1 MMRNRKL
8 KRRIKAVFYNDII
21 DMLFLCA
28 GSIVAILALVLK
40 NFCLMAVMLIVILL
54 YLVFYIRYNCKFNN
68 SVGKL
73 SCLKLSKS
81 LIIKNSVWINQRNI
95 IVRGNDNKCPQ
106 KEFVRELSIVLNSIP
121 KGTVCYCCTH
131 EKIKKQIVKKF
142 PNAKCTVVYKKDLLK
157 LKRRIKSKKCK
168 LCTNQNCTLK
178 KNDMTFFYA
187 IKYCS
192 VLCNSTIGYMKK
204 KL

>member
-95 IVRGNDNKCPQ
+95 MI
-106 KEFVRELSIVLNSIP
+106 
-121 KGTVCYCCTH
+121 
-131 EKIKKQIVKKF
+131 
-142 PNAKCTVVYKKDLLK
+142 
-157 LKRRIKSKKCK
+157 
-168 LCTNQNCTLK
+168 
-178 KNDMTFFYA
+178 
-187 IKYCS
+187 
-192 VLCNSTIGYMKK
+192 
-204 KL
+204 